1 MSEDYACAECK
12 GHFYGE
18 KEFHCCLL
26 LQNKWKS
33 LAGEMMKSLLKATD
47 CTGTTHFNCHRC
59 DLLAKAREAG
69 L

>member
-1 MSEDYACAECK
+1 MSEKPCPICFGKPGFAENK
-12 GHFYGE
+12 RLEE
-18 KEFHCCLL
+18 KID
-26 LQNKWKS
+26 KWKS

-47 CTGTTHFNCHRC
+47 CTGTTHSNCHCR